1 MAYDSRRRWSEC
13 RLLTAARLEGLVSD
27 AHALVRRSTLRADE
41 RRLSSAPQET
51 EHQEKPAW
59 KRGWR
64 TVPGVV
70 EVSAVPTTAE
80 RHAGPASEK
89 MSAHF
94 CGVT

>member
-41 RRLSSAPQET
+41 RRLSSAPQE
-51 EHQEKPAW
+51 KPAG

-80 RHAGPASEK
+80 RHAGPA
-89 MSAHF
+89 
-94 CGVT
+94 